1 MKINEIINE
10 GYYEMPSMDRER
22 YTDLSK
28 EGLEGPFMTRSG
40 KVVYYDPKE
49 GKYYDRDSDMYLSH
63 EEFQAYDKSRPEDD
77 TMDIKMPKQEAASKN
92 IADHINETVIVNEAQ
107 FYIWDVMGNT
117 VIASAVG
124 PDGQPA
130 PKDQARRINIGQK
143 VLDMS
148 SGMPTLRDKLPPAAK
163 DNQLTKQIVDIQ
175 GALR

>member
-10 GYYEMPSMDRER
+10 GYYKMPSMDRER

-63 EEFQAYDKSRPEDD
+63 EEFQAYDKSRPEDY
-77 TMDIKMPKQEAASKN
+77 TMDIKMPKQEAAAKN

-130 PKDQARRINIGQK
+130 PKEQARRINIGQK

-148 SGMPTLRDKLPPAAK
+148 SGMPTLRDKMPPAAK

>member
-1 MKINEIINE
+1 MKINEIIHA
-10 GYYEMPSMDRER
+10 PQR
-22 YTDLSK
+22 
-28 EGLEGPFMTRSG
+28 
-40 KVVYYDPKE
+40 
-49 GKYYDRDSDMYLSH
+49 
-63 EEFQAYDKSRPEDD
+63 
-77 TMDIKMPKQEAASKN
+77 N

-148 SGMPTLRDKLPPAAK
+148 SGMPTLRDKMPPAAK